1 MKYER
6 KKHMKTKQLLKYQLL
21 ALLTGLAVFA
31 ALLAMPGTAR
41 GQMFVSV
48 NSNPFTNGGSR
59 IYQYDPTGSTGT
71 PVMPYFLD
79 NLDHPREVAFDSH
92 GNLYIATFTWLLDSA
107 GEIVDFDHGTVLKV
121 SGGVTSSFATF
132 NGGSAHGLA
141 FDSAG
146 NLFVSSANSAG
157 TESTIYKITP
167 DGVVSTFG
175 FDETIQGSVPGQCFD
190 LKVDSAGN
198 LFAAGADSTLTYGT
212 IYEFPTEGPLAGV
225 RSIFVDSGAFSS
237 GDSPI
242 GLIFDAASGNLFV
255 STNGNDGTGKI
266 RSFDSNGMEI
276 LPPFATGLTNNPRG
290 LAFDSAGNLF
300 CAEIGNGALVGDILK
315 FTPEGTGTIP
325 GVTTDPTFGVNYFA
339 QSPTSDFGARGNR
352 GPEYV
357 AFAPEPITPP
367 STAVVLTFPNTTETL
382 TTTLVTAIDQYSVP
396 PPPSNFELET
406 ATFPL
411 AYEITADTPPT
422 PPIIIAFTVPS
433 SLEQF
438 DPSCSCYNVS
448 ALKALH
454 YENGN
459 WVDST
464 IYPGDPNY
472 PTNPAPDT
480 VYASVNSLSPF
491 LVAKFKYGAQVQQPI
506 NADRRS
512 VFSVRRGVI
521 PVKFTLTNDGSSTCT
536 LPPATIAVT
545 RTAGGTIGAIDES
558 VYSGSADTGSNFRI
572 ASCQYAYNLSA
583 SALGVGTYRVD
594 IKIHGTVVGSG
605 VFGLK

>member
-1 MKYER
+1 MITPNLKSISRSPLRYGF
-6 KKHMKTKQLLKYQLL
+6 LLIRL
-21 ALLTGLAVFA
+21 ALVTSLAVFA
-31 ALLAMPGTAR
+31 ALWATPGTAH

-79 NLDHPREVAFDSH
+79 NLDHPRELAFDSH
-92 GNLYIATFTWLLDSA
+92 GNLYIATFTWILD
-107 GEIVDFDHGTVLKV
+107 GEDPPNIVGFDHGAVLKV

-132 NGGSAHGLA
+132 YGGTATGLVI
-141 FDSAG
+141 DSHD
-146 NLFVSSANSAG
+146 NLFVSSQNFDG

-167 DGVVSTFG
+167 DGTVSTF
-175 FDETIQGSVPGQCFD
+175 GSVPGQCFS
-190 LKVDSAGN
+190 LVFDSTGN
-198 LFAAGADSTLTYGT
+198 LFAGGVDSTLTYGT
-212 IYEFPTEGPLAGV
+212 IYKFTSAGV
-225 RSIFVDSGAFSS
+225 RSIFADSGAFSS
-237 GDSPI
+237 GGPI
-242 GLIFDAASGNLFV
+242 GLAFDNSVPQNLFV
-255 STNGNDGTGKI
+255 STNNENDSPGGKI

-276 LPPFATGLTNNPRG
+276 LPQLATGLTKFARG

-300 CAEIGNGALVGDILK
+300 CAEIGNGGLVGDILK
-315 FTPEGTGTIP
+315 LTPEGTGTIP
-325 GVTTDPTFGVNYFA
+325 GITTAPGFGVNYFA
-339 QSPTSDFGARGNR
+339 EGTTSDFGFRGNR

-422 PPIIIAFTVPS
+422 PPIIIGFTVPES
-433 SLEQF
+433 VYAQTLR
-438 DPSCSCYNVS
+438 
-448 ALKALH
+448 ALH

-464 IYPGDPNY
+464 IQPGDPNY
-472 PTNPAPDT
+472 PSNPAPNT

-491 LVAKFKYGAQVQQPI
+491 LVAKFRYAAQVQQPI
-506 NADRRS
+506 NANGTS

-521 PVKFTLTNDGSSTCT
+521 PMKFTLTDDGSSTCT
-536 LPPATIAVT
+536 LPPATIAVI
-545 RTAGGTIGAIDES
+545 RTAGGTTGAINES
-558 VYSGSADTGSNFRI
+558 VYSGSADNGANFRI
-572 ASCQYAYNLSA
+572 VSCQYVYNLNS

-594 IKIHGTVVGSG
+594 AKVNGTVVGSG
-605 VFGLK
+605 TFQLK